1 MRRSLCAAGAAIA
14 KRGAGRGLSPRRLPA
29 VPGGWSARTALLVA
43 LAFLLSLVS
52 PVAMPAIAA
61 ATPAPREYCFTR
73 HIDDGR
79 PRTVCISL
87 ARYTADVC
95 AAIERNAAAARL
107 PPGYFARLIWQ
118 ESHFDANV
126 VSYAGAEGIAQF
138 MPATGRLQGLQN
150 PYDPAEALWRSAR
163 YLRFLV
169 DRFGNLGLAA
179 AAYNGGEGAASRF
192 IAGTGY
198 LAVQTLDYVQI
209 ITGVPVTDWL
219 AGTVA
224 AADYALQPD
233 KPFRQACIELAE
245 NNRVTHFVPP
255 SAIIK
260 PWGIQMAQF
269 FSAATARRSF
279 QRLQGKFAK
288 VLGGEQLMLVAK
300 RNPNFGPAL
309 RYTVE
314 IGRDSRKGA
323 ESLCAALQQAGGACI
338 VVKN

>member
-1 MRRSLCAAGAAIA
+1 MRPPLCAAGIAIA
-14 KRGAGRGLSPRRLPA
+14 SRAATVRLT
-29 VPGGWSARTALLVA
+29 RALLRIGLIA
-43 LAFLLSLVS
+43 LLTLVS
-52 PVAMPAIAA
+52 PASAPTSAA
-61 ATPAPREYCFTR
+61 AAPARREYCFTH

-79 PRTVCISL
+79 PRTACVSL
-87 ARYTADVC
+87 DRYTADVC
-95 AAIERNAAAARL
+95 AVIERDAAAAGL

-118 ESHFDANV
+118 ESHFDANA

-138 MPATGRLQGLQN
+138 MPGTGRLQGLQN

-163 YLRFLV
+163 YLRFLAHK
-169 DRFGNLGLAA
+169 FGNLGLAA
-179 AAYNGGEGAASRF
+179 AAYNGGEGAAARF

-198 LAVQTLDYVQI
+198 LAVQTLDYVEI
-209 ITGVPVTDWL
+209 VTGVPVTEWL

-224 AADYALQPD
+224 TADYTLQPGT
-233 KPFRQACIELAE
+233 PFGQACIELAE
-245 NNRVTHFVPP
+245 NNRVRHFVPP
-255 SAIIK
+255 TAIVE

-279 QRLQGKFAK
+279 ARLQAKFGQ

-314 IGRDSRKGA
+314 IGRNSRKGA
-323 ESLCAALQQAGGACI
+323 QTLCTTLQKAGGACI